1 MVTYHPFLPHL
12 STILKDR
19 HHLLKRSTT
28 LQKIFPSF
36 PRVSYRRPKNLR
48 DILVHSDVNKRTV
61 TPGNIKCQFQGC
73 KTCSIIT
80 TSDTFTSNTTKKT
93 YKIKGS
99 YNCKTSNMI
108 YLIQCT
114 KCGMQYVG
122 ETGQCLHQRMNNHRA
137 DVTSK
142 QLEGKPVGRHD
153 KPQHSVEDMK
163 VTIIDYLGLKDDL
176 SRKCRESEWIRKL
189 VTFDPYQ
196 TYFSFSK

>member
-1 MVTYHPFLPHL
+1 M
-12 STILKDR
+12 
-19 HHLLKRSTT
+19 
-28 LQKIFPSF
+28 
-36 PRVSYRRPKNLR
+36 SYRRPKNLR

-61 TPGNIKCQFQGC
+61 TPGNTKCQSQGC

-93 YKIKGS
+93 YKINGS
-99 YNCKTSNMI
+99 YNCKTSNVM

-114 KCGMQYVG
+114 KCDMQYVG

-137 DVTSK
+137 DVTNK
-142 QLEGKPVGRHD
+142 RLEGKPVGQHFN

-176 SRKCRESEWIRKL
+176 SRKCRESKWIRKL
-189 VTFDPYQ
+189 VTFDPYGLNIK
-196 TYFSFSK
+196 SDIL